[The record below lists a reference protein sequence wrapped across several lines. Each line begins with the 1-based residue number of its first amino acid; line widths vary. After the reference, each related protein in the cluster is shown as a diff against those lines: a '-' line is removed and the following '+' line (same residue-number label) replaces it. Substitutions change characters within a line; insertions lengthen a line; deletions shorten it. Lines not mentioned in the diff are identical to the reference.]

1 MWYWVIVPIAFYLYL
16 LITAGME
23 KLSINELLITNPG
36 LTVATLIASLLL
48 IQFALLVYVQNISS
62 SKNGLLGK
70 YLWFAIIQQI
80 LIGNIFGAGMAF
92 FYERGLNSFSETNST
107 NEKLIT
113 ILSCLFIGAISL
125 LVLLISIRMNK

>member
-1 MWYWVIVPIAFYLYL
+1 
-16 LITAGME
+16 ME

-70 YLWFAIIQQI
+70 YLWFVIIQQV